1 MHSTEL
7 RSMKVV
13 GVHCDGVRSVECS
26 EVESSVESM
35 VERSEGA
42 VRKHVSRKQ
51 LVCIVGVL
59 ACCKVSRL
67 TVACSVGVVCM
78 CTHGPHGDGGPYRGA
93 KYDPPHESA
102 TGRYA
107 IGDMPPWLSE
117 RFLLAWRWSAR
128 VSLSTGLARV
138 TSTVVPSISIPEGRR
153 RYRNRRGPCPHAVT
167 HTERDVEVNIQVGHC
182 RFVSVM

>member
-1 MHSTEL
+1 M
-7 RSMKVV
+7 
-13 GVHCDGVRSVECS
+13 S
-26 EVESSVESM
+26 EESNLCALWAWLPVA
-35 VERSEGA
+35 R
-42 VRKHVSRKQ
+42 
-51 LVCIVGVL
+51 
-59 ACCKVSRL
+59 VSRL

-153 RYRNRRGPCPHAVT
+153 RYRNRRRTMPTCCDTHRKRCRSQYTSWTLQICFHNVTLCGFSTFILMSLQEIHAKYIKLT
-167 HTERDVEVNIQVGHC
+167 T
-182 RFVSVM
+182 